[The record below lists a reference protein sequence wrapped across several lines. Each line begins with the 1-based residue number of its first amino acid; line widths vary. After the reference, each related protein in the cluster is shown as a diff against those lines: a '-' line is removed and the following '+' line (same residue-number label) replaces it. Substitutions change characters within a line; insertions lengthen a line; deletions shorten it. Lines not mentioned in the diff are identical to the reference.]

1 MNCCFYTT
9 QKKDLV
15 DIRVFALAFDVL
27 GDVRYNTCIH
37 TKKEIKMLTQC
48 IAKAKLVFNKKLKS
62 YKLVV
67 AFNAHKQFKK
77 DKWGN
82 EKIVYAFPVQ
92 AKCAYVSGD
101 LLAENL
107 QAEITKVMPTVYST
121 LRTNS
126 VEFVD

>member
-1 MNCCFYTT
+1 
-9 QKKDLV
+9 
-15 DIRVFALAFDVL
+15 
-27 GDVRYNTCIH
+27 
-37 TKKEIKMLTQC
+37 MLTQC

-82 EKIVYAFPVQ
+82 EK
-92 AKCAYVSGD
+92 CAYVSGD
-101 LLAENL
+101 LLADNL
-107 QAEITKVMPTVYST
+107 QAELANVLPSVYAT

-126 VEFVD
+126 VEFVE

>member
-1 MNCCFYTT
+1 
-9 QKKDLV
+9 
-15 DIRVFALAFDVL
+15 
-27 GDVRYNTCIH
+27 
-37 TKKEIKMLTQC
+37 MLTQC

-67 AFNAHKQFKK
+67 AFNAHKRI
-77 DKWGN
+77 DDAGN
-82 EKIVYAFPVQ
+82 IKYTFPTQ

-107 QAEITKVMPTVYST
+107 QNELATVMPSVYAT

-126 VEFVD
+126 VEFVE

>member
-1 MNCCFYTT
+1 
-9 QKKDLV
+9 
-15 DIRVFALAFDVL
+15 
-27 GDVRYNTCIH
+27 
-37 TKKEIKMLTQC
+37 MLTQC
-48 IAKAKLVFNKKLKS
+48 IAKAKLVYNKKLQA

-82 EKIVYAFPVQ
+82 EKVVYAFPTQ

-107 QAEITKVMPTVYST
+107 QAELATVLPSVYKQ

-126 VEFVD
+126 VEFVE

>member
-1 MNCCFYTT
+1 
-9 QKKDLV
+9 
-15 DIRVFALAFDVL
+15 
-27 GDVRYNTCIH
+27 
-37 TKKEIKMLTQC
+37 MLTQC

-67 AFNAHKQFKK
+67 AFNAHKTIKPNGDVK
-77 DKWGN
+77 
-82 EKIVYAFPVQ
+82 YAFPTQ

-107 QAEITKVMPTVYST
+107 QAELANVLPSVYKQ

-126 VEFVD
+126 VEFVE

>member
-1 MNCCFYTT
+1 
-9 QKKDLV
+9 
-15 DIRVFALAFDVL
+15 
-27 GDVRYNTCIH
+27 
-37 TKKEIKMLTQC
+37 MLTQC
-48 IAKAKLVFNKKLKS
+48 IAKAKLVFNKNLKT

-67 AFNAHKQFKK
+67 AFNAHKTIKPDGSVK
-77 DKWGN
+77 
-82 EKIVYAFPVQ
+82 YAFPTQ

-126 VEFVD
+126 VEFVG

>member
-1 MNCCFYTT
+1 
-9 QKKDLV
+9 
-15 DIRVFALAFDVL
+15 
-27 GDVRYNTCIH
+27 
-37 TKKEIKMLTQC
+37 MLTNC

-82 EKIVYAFPVQ
+82 KKVVYAFPTQ

-107 QAEITKVMPTVYST
+107 QAELASVLPSVYAT

-126 VEFVD
+126 VEFVE